1 MRRVFY
7 CYVII
12 QCNRT
17 RLSQFACKYTT
28 MLMRSSDKSE
38 WNFRCNEPKHGV
50 LVWIWCILSTSI
62 VGTTRWWGTHGES
75 YSSKI
80 SQTSIEESFP
90 RAPGT
95 RSRSSACF
103 HVVVGSF
110 RSRPRFR
117 ERASFSPLFR
127 QIMHINSLFLVV
139 HLCELVQKREAFSRP
154 TCSGRW

>member
-1 MRRVFY
+1 
-7 CYVII
+7 
-12 QCNRT
+12 
-17 RLSQFACKYTT
+17 

-38 WNFRCNEPKHGV
+38 WNFRCNEPKHDI

-62 VGTTRWWGTHGES
+62 VGTIRWWCTHGES

-95 RSRSSACF
+95 RSRSSSCF
-103 HVVVGSF
+103 HVVVSSF

-139 HLCELVQKREAFSRP
+139 HLCELVQKRSQDPHAPTDDKPLNPVGLSESSQRYVYFSYII
-154 TCSGRW
+154 WF